1 MNQRTRALFKTEVKI
16 ALLSFIYGSVEKRH
30 ERQLAEIIAE
40 NDALVGVQ
48 YWGFMY
54 RNKFHTQSRYV
65 KPPQNIPKL
74 FDSLKPAMDN
84 ILDEQRFIERDEKPL
99 VSGYLQKWL
108 NSSDDTEVLFRS
120 LPTVLRVPFQSV
132 LLLEGINLP
141 DVDMDVAAHEMGI
154 GEKSLDALKMRLMTN
169 LIQGDT

>member
-1 MNQRTRALFKTEVKI
+1 MDQRTRALFKTKVKT

-30 ERQLAEIIAE
+30 ERQLAGIITE
-40 NDALVGVQ
+40 NDALAGVQ

-65 KPPQNIPKL
+65 RPHQNIPKL

-108 NSSDDTEVLFRS
+108 NSSDDAEVLFRS
-120 LPTVLRVPFQSV
+120 LPTVLRAPFQSV
-132 LLLEGINLP
+132 LLLEGIDLP
-141 DVDMDVAAHEMGI
+141 DVDMDDAAHEMGI
-154 GEKSLDALKMRLMTN
+154 EEKSLDALKVRLMTN